1 LPKPNYRHEKKRREE
16 AKKKRNEEKLLRK
29 GRLPEAP
36 EVISGESPDAKE
48 GERNSEHHE

>member
-1 LPKPNYRHEKKRREE
+1 LPKPNYRHEKKLREE

-36 EVISGESPDAKE
+36 EVTSGESPDAKE
-48 GERNSEHHE
+48 GGWKSEHHE